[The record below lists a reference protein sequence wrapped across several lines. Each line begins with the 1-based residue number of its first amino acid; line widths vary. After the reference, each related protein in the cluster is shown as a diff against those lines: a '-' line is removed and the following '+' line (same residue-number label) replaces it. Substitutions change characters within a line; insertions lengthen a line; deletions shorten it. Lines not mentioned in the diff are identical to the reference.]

1 MQRRDQAKIAKRAGT
16 TRPKSKP
23 RTRMGD
29 DTLVGSA
36 RSPLTSP
43 CSASTTIS
51 PKTTFTIGMGTFGTG
66 RRRSLHS
73 LADVVSE
80 PRKSNE
86 EHAGMSLFSSQ
97 HRDGTDDVISD
108 G

>member
-1 MQRRDQAKIAKRAGT
+1 MD
-16 TRPKSKP
+16 
-23 RTRMGD
+23 D

-43 CSASTTIS
+43 RSASTTTS
-51 PKTTFTIGMGTFGTG
+51 PKTTFTIGTGTFGTG
-66 RRRSLHS
+66 RRRPLHS

-80 PRKSNE
+80 LRKSNE
-86 EHAGMSLFSSQ
+86 EHAGTSLFSSW
-97 HRDGTDDVISD
+97 HRDRTDDLVSD